1 LTDTVSVIVN
11 RVTAGTFL
19 REARVA
25 AGLSQRELARRA
37 GVPQPAVSR
46 IERDHVSPRMDTLD
60 RLLKVCGKSLELVD
74 RPGAR
79 VDRTLI
85 RERLRMTP
93 GERARRTA
101 LEWNEAQ
108 PIRRR

>member
-1 LTDTVSVIVN
+1 MN
-11 RVTAGTFL
+11 AGTLL

-46 IERDHVSPRMDTLD
+46 IERDHGSPRVDTLD
-60 RLLKVCGKSLELVD
+60 RLLRACGKAMELVD
-74 RPGAR
+74 RPGGG

-85 RERLRMTP
+85 RERLRMSP
-93 GERARRTA
+93 AERARRTA
-101 LEWNEAQ
+101 LEWNQTA
-108 PIRRR
+108 PIRRRS

>member
-1 LTDTVSVIVN
+1 MN
-11 RVTAGTFL
+11 AGTML

-46 IERDHVSPRMDTLD
+46 IERNHGSPRVDTLD
-60 RLLKVCGKSLELVD
+60 RLLRACGKAMELTD
-74 RPGAR
+74 RPGAS

-85 RERLRMTP
+85 LERLEMTP
-93 GERARRTA
+93 GDRARRTA
-101 LEWNEAQ
+101 LEWNRTRSV
-108 PIRRR
+108 RRRS